1 MNQREE
7 PNMDTYASNRRIE
20 ELLNSF
26 IDGELTER
34 EANEVERLIAD
45 DARIAQRLRELQKS
59 KMLVGSLPRSEA
71 PAEMA
76 DEIKASLERMTL
88 LGQQAERFDEPRP
101 FEGLDERAGARH
113 LLARKVLAAAAM
125 IGLVA
130 ILAAVVYTILAPVSG
145 PSKSTAEVRVL
156 AAGSHRRLEL
166 KISNVIAVNGFIN
179 KAIEDKLLDC
189 SSSTRRAGKTEYA
202 LSCNREDLN
211 SLLTD
216 LGSMW
221 EETKLVVDTGQV
233 GDEKIFD
240 GVSAEQFAEIV
251 GDLIPPKPDL
261 TGKESIEKPGLQ
273 EGEKVHLTI
282 VVSGSE

>member
-7 PNMDTYASNRRIE
+7 PNIE

-76 DEIKASLERMTL
+76 DEIKASLGRMTL
-88 LGQQAERFDEPRP
+88 LGQQAERFDE
-101 FEGLDERAGARH
+101 RAGARH
-113 LLARKVLAAAAM
+113 LLVRKVLAAAAM
-125 IGLVA
+125 IVLVA
-130 ILAAVVYTILAPVSG
+130 ILAGVVYTIFAPVSG
-145 PSKSTAEVRVL
+145 PEKATAEVRVF

-166 KISNVIAVNGFIN
+166 KTSNVIAANRFIN

-221 EETKLVVDTGQV
+221 EETKLVVETGQV
-233 GDEKIFD
+233 G
-240 GVSAEQFAEIV
+240 
-251 GDLIPPKPDL
+251 
-261 TGKESIEKPGLQ
+261 GLSSLQ
-273 EGEKVHLTI
+273 SHHP
-282 VVSGSE
+282 

>member
-7 PNMDTYASNRRIE
+7 QNIE

-26 IDGELTER
+26 IDGELTQR
-34 EANEVERLIAD
+34 EATEVERLIAH

-59 KMLVGSLPRSEA
+59 KMLVGSLPRAEA
-71 PAEMA
+71 PVEMA
-76 DEIKASLERMTL
+76 EEIKASLERKTL
-88 LGQQAERFDEPRP
+88 LGRRAERFDEPRP
-101 FEGLDERAGARH
+101 FEGLDERAGTRH
-113 LLARKVLAAAAM
+113 LLVRKVLAAAAM

-130 ILAAVVYTILAPVSG
+130 ILSAVVYTIFAPVSG
-145 PSKSTAEVRVL
+145 PERPTAEVRVL

-166 KISNVIAVNGFIN
+166 KTSNVIAVNGFIN

-189 SSSTRRAGKTEYA
+189 SSSTLRAGKTEYA

-211 SLLTD
+211 SLLID

-221 EETKLVVDTGQV
+221 EETKLVVETGQV
-233 GDEKIFD
+233 GNEKIFD
-240 GVSAEQFAEIV
+240 GVSAERFAEIV
-251 GDLIPPKPDL
+251 GDLMLPKPDL

-273 EGEKVHLTI
+273 EGKKVRLTI
-282 VVSGSE
+282 VVGGSK

>member
-7 PNMDTYASNRRIE
+7 QNIE

-88 LGQQAERFDEPRP
+88 FGQQAERF
-101 FEGLDERAGARH
+101 DERAGARH
-113 LLARKVLAAAAM
+113 LLVRKVLAAAAM
-125 IGLVA
+125 IVLVA
-130 ILAAVVYTILAPVSG
+130 ILAGVVYTIFAPVSG
-145 PSKSTAEVRVL
+145 PERPTAEVRVF

-166 KISNVIAVNGFIN
+166 KTSNVVAVNGFIN

-216 LGSMW
+216 LGGMW
-221 EETKLVVDTGQV
+221 EETKLVVETGQD

-251 GDLIPPKPDL
+251 GDLMPPKPKVL
-261 TGKESIEKPGLQ
+261 GPEKTTKQ
-273 EGEKVHLTI
+273 ERCI
-282 VVSGSE
+282 

>member
-76 DEIKASLERMTL
+76 DEIKASLGRMTL
-88 LGQQAERFDEPRP
+88 LGQQAERF
-101 FEGLDERAGARH
+101 DERAGARH

-130 ILAAVVYTILAPVSG
+130 ILAAVVYTIFAPVSG
-145 PSKSTAEVRVL
+145 PERPTAEVRVL

-166 KISNVIAVNGFIN
+166 KASNVMAVNGFIN

-189 SSSTRRAGKTEYA
+189 SSSTRRADRTEYA

-251 GDLIPPKPDL
+251 GDLMPPKPEVL
-261 TGKESIEKPGLQ
+261 GPEKTTKQ
-273 EGEKVHLTI
+273 EKVHLTI
-282 VVSGSE
+282 VVGGSE

>member
-76 DEIKASLERMTL
+76 DEIKASLGRMTL
-88 LGQQAERFDEPRP
+88 LGQQAERF
-101 FEGLDERAGARH
+101 DERAGARH

-130 ILAAVVYTILAPVSG
+130 ILAAVVYTIFAPVSG
-145 PSKSTAEVRVL
+145 PEKPTAEVRVL
-156 AAGSHRRLEL
+156 AAGSPRRLEL
-166 KISNVIAVNGFIN
+166 KASNVIAVKGFIN

-251 GDLIPPKPDL
+251 GDLMPPKPDVL
-261 TGKESIEKPGLQ
+261 GPEKTTKQ
-273 EGEKVHLTI
+273 EKVHLTI
-282 VVSGSE
+282 VIVGR

>member
-7 PNMDTYASNRRIE
+7 QNIE

-26 IDGELTER
+26 IDGELTQR
-34 EANEVERLIAD
+34 EATEVERLVAH
-45 DARIAQRLRELQKS
+45 DARIAQRFRELQKS
-59 KMLVGSLPRSEA
+59 KMLVGSLPRAEA
-71 PAEMA
+71 PVEMA
-76 DEIKASLERMTL
+76 DEIKASLERKTL
-88 LGQQAERFDEPRP
+88 LGRRAERFDEPRP
-101 FEGLDERAGARH
+101 FEGLDERAGVRH
-113 LLARKVLAAAAM
+113 LLVRKVLAAAAM

-130 ILAAVVYTILAPVSG
+130 ILSAVVYTIFAPVSG
-145 PSKSTAEVRVL
+145 PEKLTAEVRVL

-166 KISNVIAVNGFIN
+166 KTNNVIAVNGFIN
-179 KAIEDKLLDC
+179 KAIEDNLLDC

-221 EETKLVVDTGQV
+221 EETKLVVDTGRV

-240 GVSAEQFAEIV
+240 GVSAERFAEIV
-251 GDLIPPKPDL
+251 GDLMPPKPGL
-261 TGKESIEKPGLQ
+261 TGEEPDLQ
-273 EGEKVHLTI
+273 EREKVHLTI
-282 VVSGSE
+282 VVAGSE

>member
-88 LGQQAERFDEPRP
+88 SGQSQGGRPLAQAERF
-101 FEGLDERAGARH
+101 DERAGARH
-113 LLARKVLAAAAM
+113 LLVRKVLAAAAM

-130 ILAAVVYTILAPVSG
+130 ILSAVVYTIVAPESV
-145 PSKSTAEVRVL
+145 PP
-156 AAGSHRRLEL
+156 AAGFRGRLEL
-166 KISNVIAVNGFIN
+166 KTSNLAAVDSFIK
-179 KAIEDKLLDC
+179 KAIEDNGLKY
-189 SSSTRRAGKTEYA
+189 SSPGRQGDKSVYA
-202 LSCNREDLN
+202 LSCSREGLNLLLADLENIWEKFN
-211 SLLTD
+211 STTLFV
-216 LGSMW
+216 
-221 EETKLVVDTGQV
+221 ETKTPGKEVVV
-233 GDEKIFD
+233 D
-240 GVSAEQFAEIV
+240 GVSAEQIAN
-251 GDLIPPKPDL
+251 LITIPKPPL
-261 TGKESIEKPGLQ
+261 TGPEKTTKKPAIRAADG
-273 EGEKVHLTI
+273 GKVHLTI
-282 VVSGSE
+282 VVAGSE

>member
-7 PNMDTYASNRRIE
+7 QNIE
-20 ELLNSF
+20 ELLNRF
-26 IDGELTER
+26 IDGELMQR
-34 EANEVERLIAD
+34 EANEVKRLIAH
-45 DARIAQRLRELQKS
+45 DARIAQRFRELQKS
-59 KMLVGSLPRSEA
+59 KMLVGSLPRAEA
-71 PAEMA
+71 PAEMLE
-76 DEIKASLERMTL
+76 EIKASLERKTL
-88 LGQQAERFDEPRP
+88 LGRRAERFDEPRP

-113 LLARKVLAAAAM
+113 LLVRKVLAAAAM
-125 IGLVA
+125 IVLVA
-130 ILAAVVYTILAPVSG
+130 ILSAVVYTIFAPVSG
-145 PSKSTAEVRVL
+145 PERPTAEVRVL

-166 KISNVIAVNGFIN
+166 KASNVIAVNGFIN

-189 SSSTRRAGKTEYA
+189 SSSTRRAGKTEYT

-233 GDEKIFD
+233 GGEKVFD

-251 GDLIPPKPDL
+251 GDLMPPKPEVL
-261 TGKESIEKPGLQ
+261 GPEKTTKQ
-273 EGEKVHLTI
+273 EKVHLTI
-282 VVSGSE
+282 VVVGDK

>member
-189 SSSTRRAGKTEYA
+189 SSFTRRAGKTEYA

-282 VVSGSE
+282 VIVGR